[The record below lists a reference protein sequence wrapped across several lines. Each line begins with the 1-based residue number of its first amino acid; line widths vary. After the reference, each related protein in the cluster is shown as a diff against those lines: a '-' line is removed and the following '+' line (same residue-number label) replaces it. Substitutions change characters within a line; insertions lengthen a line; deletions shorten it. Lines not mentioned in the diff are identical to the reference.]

1 MVLFTIYHKEQSI
14 LQMHVYAME
23 LTPQQENN
31 GHHKRSAQCA
41 MPAPSTQAVLSVPF
55 HDPGHYYPH
64 DNDPI

>member
-1 MVLFTIYHKEQSI
+1 MVLFTVYHKEQSI
-14 LQMHVYAME
+14 LQMHAYAME

-31 GHHKRSAQCA
+31 GRHTRSAQSA
-41 MPAPSTQAVLSVPF
+41 MPAPGTQAVLSVPF